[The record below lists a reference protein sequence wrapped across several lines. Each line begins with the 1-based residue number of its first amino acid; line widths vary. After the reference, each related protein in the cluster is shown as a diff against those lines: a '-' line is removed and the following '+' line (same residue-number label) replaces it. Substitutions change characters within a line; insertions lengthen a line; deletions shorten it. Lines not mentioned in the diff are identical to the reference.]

1 MSNKYT
7 KSNKQY
13 HIIQVKE
20 KSWKMTYL
28 AWRLQIWSSF
38 YQPLSAYN
46 SKIRLREQRELKN
59 TIEFSNHNLRTNL
72 NWKKVL
78 KWNWEQ
84 VYALCL

>member
-38 YQPLSAYN
+38 YWPLSAYN

>member
-38 YQPLSAYN
+38 YRPLSAYN

-72 NWKKVL
+72 NLKKVL

>member
-38 YQPLSAYN
+38 YWPLSAYN

-72 NWKKVL
+72 NLKKVL